1 MATLRID
8 HNVFEPLMLDDK
20 TLSYGSL
27 RYKPRM
33 TEPTP
38 SDNDHYLQIVF
49 NDDHKA
55 ESETILQLN
64 ATEIIQLHNVIT
76 AFLLQRIR
84 KHQESN
90 ESDTIS
96 V

>member
-1 MATLRID
+1 
-8 HNVFEPLMLDDK
+8 
-20 TLSYGSL
+20 
-27 RYKPRM
+27 M

-49 NDDHKA
+49 NDDDKA

-64 ATEIIQLHNVIT
+64 TKEIVQLHNVIT
-76 AFLLQRIR
+76 EFLLQRIR

-90 ESDTIS
+90 ESNTNS